1 MSEKEIN
8 KKEISTVKQEIS
20 TGKKELKQDV
30 TVEAA
35 SSKMDFNAKV
45 PHLTIS
51 PGATAEQIIDVLI
64 NTPKEQLMPWE
75 DCWLPSRGVY
85 YGGKIPGGKVKVRP
99 MGIDVDKIF
108 ATARLTQTNQAI
120 DYMFRSCIKLPDVS
134 MDSLDLINGDRTF
147 LIFFLRGITHG
158 NLYEFIVTCPDDNC
172 KAEFTY
178 EYDLNKLGNTIR
190 HPQFESEPVKVVL
203 PYLSEVAQRECW
215 VGVRYLRGYDMR
227 TIQTYQRNK
236 ERVVGGAN
244 NKVPINEA
252 IESNLNLVIE
262 SINGIQD
269 KIKISQIVKAM
280 HTKDTQAVRR
290 FLDDTMP
297 GIGTDIKIACPD
309 CGHEFTL
316 DLPITETFFRPKDT
330 RGV

>member
-1 MSEKEIN
+1 MTEKEN
-8 KKEISTVKQEIS
+8 SSKKEIKQEINI
-20 TGKKELKQDV
+20 GKIKKDV
-30 TVEAA
+30 TEEST
-35 SSKMDFNAKV
+35 SSRMDFSAKV

-75 DCWLPSRGVY
+75 NCWLPSRGVY
-85 YGGKIPGGKVKVRP
+85 YNGKIPDGKVQVRP

-120 DYMFRSCIKLPDVS
+120 DYMFRNCVKLPDAS

-158 NLYEFIVTCPDDNC
+158 NIYEFIVTCPDDNC

-178 EYDLNKLGNTIR
+178 EYDLNKLGSTIKY
-190 HPQFESEPVKVVL
+190 PKFESEPVKVVL

-227 TIQTYQRNK
+227 TIQTYQKSK
-236 ERVVGGAN
+236 ERIVGGAS

-269 KIKISQIVKAM
+269 KAKISQIVSAM

-290 FLDDTMP
+290 FLDDSMP
-297 GIGTDIKIACPD
+297 GIGTDIKIVCPD
-309 CGHEFTL
+309 CGRDFTL
-316 DLPITETFFRPKDT
+316 DLPITETFFRPKDP
-330 RGV
+330 RGVRA